1 MAWRTSTCGVDAF
14 LVSTAAPGM
23 TFSHDRRL
31 DVVNGKGRK
40 TTQRQQQAKKEGKA
54 HCTRGATAAHRSC
67 VRRITSNSPP
77 IHAINPPSASRLLA
91 SAKSA
96 GRRPR
101 IRKKNTLLP
110 RHRRHAALLERR
122 RNRCHAAEARV
133 GGKGVELP
141 DSRLRYDGRFAAMTH
156 ERAAPLGAARGVDRR
171 FRRLVPCFLCP
182 PPPPS
187 AELASMDRRRQTAPA
202 PNASPPLSSLPP
214 STPRRRCRRRPRPRP
229 SARPLGYAVPSEGG
243 GTGHGGPPACLS
255 SPITRGEISVR

>member
-182 PPPPS
+182 PPPPAPS
-187 AELASMDRRRQTAPA
+187 WQAWTEDGRPPRRRTPPLPFPPSLPRPPAAAADAAPA
-202 PNASPPLSSLPP
+202 PARPPARSD
-214 STPRRRCRRRPRPRP
+214 TRCR
-229 SARPLGYAVPSEGG
+229 ARGG